1 MKGVDYS
8 KALAR
13 ERDNYQETIQKDR
26 AQNKKYLA
34 EEENRHKSIQKK
46 QYNNFEKNRT
56 ELEKDYQ
63 ANITNVKERT
73 QESIEQQKER
83 FHKMNNAD
91 KQRFLNE
98 RATMRKDFDGRF
110 RDIKDSYTRAFEGQ
124 KNLNEEVNSERSAR
138 YHKNV
143 DRITKDKDKSIRTFQ
158 ETMSGSG
165 ADIRDQNKREKE
177 KLVRSHEAH
186 LEGIYKDEAQKRFML
201 KEGLQKDLERTKA
214 AHAAEAE
221 QSQSY
226 LSDKVKTLSGNFN
239 ERASKM
245 STDYDKKNAEFVEA
259 QARENFQT
267 NKKHG
272 AELGEVRRNYEK
284 NLRNIDIDRRRRDNG
299 SGEFAEVVK
308 RQQGLKDDQVFEDR
322 IEKLN
327 KNLVETRRDYNNRL
341 ENETESYKD
350 AIHVESAEAA
360 SRLEKKERELTAD
373 KIVHV
378 ANERE
383 KAQQLH
389 STQSATQHAERQR
402 YENQIASERN
412 QAGGQVKK
420 LKENFNKSLQD
431 LVAKN
436 EKFVVELKDQTDK
449 DKATFITMNN
459 QQRNEEILDLRR
471 NFNNLMD
478 TTVGNY
484 ETRLAA
490 SNRENAQLR
499 DELDQ
504 KVGFVMAEADRQLK
518 QQQQIYEDKRQAD
531 NKSNQMLMDQRE
543 NNLRNK
549 ILEVSNSY
557 SRKMD
562 QQTYNSEMK
571 LKGTV
576 SDYENR
582 IKMMEVAQ
590 NKALAEKE
598 ALHKNELKTLKSAL
612 EQEKAQIISQYENE
626 INQLKLS
633 QKQQIDQLNDYKRMG

>member
-1 MKGVDYS
+1 MNGVDYS

-34 EEENRHKSIQKK
+34 DEENRHKSIQKK

-91 KQRFLNE
+91 KERFLNE

-110 RDIKDSYTRAFEGQ
+110 RDIKDSYTRAFEGE
-124 KNLNEEVNSERSAR
+124 KNINEEVNSERSQR
-138 YHKNV
+138 YKKNV
-143 DRITKDKDKSIRTFQ
+143 ERLTKDKDKSIQMFQ
-158 ETMSGSG
+158 ENMSGSG
-165 ADIRDQNKREKE
+165 ADIRDQSKREKE
-177 KLVRSHEAH
+177 KLVRSHETH

-214 AHAAEAE
+214 AHAAESE
-221 QSQSY
+221 QTQTY

-245 STDYDKKNAEFVEA
+245 STDYEKKNSEFVEA
-259 QARENFQT
+259 QSRENFQT

-272 AELGEVRRNYEK
+272 AELGEVRRSYEK
-284 NLRNIDIDRRRRDNG
+284 SLRNIDIDRRRRDNG

-322 IEKLN
+322 IDKLN

-341 ENETESYKD
+341 DNETESYKD

-360 SRLEKKERELTAD
+360 SRLERKERELTAD

-531 NKSNQMLMDQRE
+531 SKANQMLMDQRE

-576 SDYENR
+576 SEYENR

-598 ALHKNELKTLKSAL
+598 SLHANEMKSLKAALL
-612 EQEKAQIISQYENE
+612 QEKAQIISQYENE